1 MKKLLVTDSHL
12 GISKSSDMYHDI
24 VLQLFKDI
32 QKTCFEQDINE
43 IFHLGDFFHDR
54 RVLNTKTQ
62 AVAHEIARLFDNNF
76 IFYIILGNHDC
87 YYKDKLEPNVAEL
100 LKQYSTFRI
109 IDKIT
114 VIENNIVLCPWG
126 IIPTGFNGEYCFGHF
141 EFTGFKM
148 NNSYLCERGTDVD
161 IIKPCKF
168 KHIYSGH
175 FHTPSNKDN
184 VTYLGSPYQMTFADI
199 NSKRGYYIWDNGK
212 LDFIQFHYA
221 PEFKIVETDKLDSA
235 EIATNIVRLVF
246 TEDYGSM
253 KNQQIIDQV
262 LCYNP
267 VRLQVDFSKIKIEG
281 TEDKMEEN
289 TDATLLDHDGI
300 IIEYINKTETPSH
313 IKKKTLLSMIDKLR
327 GQNG

>member
-12 GISKSSDMYHDI
+12 GNYKSSDMYHDI

-32 QKTCFEQDINE
+32 KKTCIEKNINE
-43 IFHLGDFFHDR
+43 VIHLGDFFHDR
-54 RVLNTKTQ
+54 KILNTKTQ
-62 AVAHEIARLFDNNF
+62 SIAHEIARLFDNDF
-76 IFYIILGNHDC
+76 TFYLILGNHDC

-100 LKQYSTFRI
+100 LKQYPTFRI
-109 IDKIT
+109 IDEIT
-114 VIENNIVLCPWG
+114 VIEDNIVLCPWG
-126 IIPTGFNGEYCFGHF
+126 KIPTGYQGEYCFGHF

-148 NNSYLCERGTDVD
+148 NNSYLCERGTALDE
-161 IIKPCKF
+161 IKPNKF

-175 FHTPSNKDN
+175 FHTPSAKDN
-184 VTYLGSPYQMTFADI
+184 VTYLGSPYQMTFADV
-199 NSKRGYYIWDNGK
+199 NSKRGYYIWDDGK
-212 LDFIQFHYA
+212 LDFIQFYYA
-221 PEFKIVETDKLDSA
+221 PDFKIVETNKLDSA

-262 LCYNP
+262 LNYNP

-281 TEDKMEEN
+281 TEDKMQEN
-289 TDATLLDHDGI
+289 VDATLLEHDEI
-300 IIEYINKTETPSH
+300 IVEYVNKSEVPPR